1 MKITT
6 DSFGV
11 DYQRDVKMRLN
22 NKSHLLKM
30 GLITTQRN
38 HLITN
43 LLKSFYRLANLNLK
57 FGEHIGNRD
66 FVKFWDHS
74 KQHSSKTFN
83 CDDINRLRFWD
94 HSKQHSSKTARPN
107 ASHNNLFWDHS
118 KQHSSKTLIKV
129 YAKRFEVLGPF
140 KTT

>member
-22 NKSHLLKM
+22 NKPHLLKM

-38 HLITN
+38 YLITN
-43 LLKSFYRLANLNLK
+43 LLKSFYRLANLHLK

-74 KQHSSKTFN
+74 KQHSSKTKILKN
-83 CDDINRLRFWD
+83 KAPTPFWD
-94 HSKQHSSKTARPN
+94 HSKQHSSKT
-107 ASHNNLFWDHS
+107 S
-118 KQHSSKTLIKV
+118 K
-129 YAKRFEVLGPF
+129 LG
-140 KTT
+140 